1 MWKIGNAMDLFDP
14 ILDDASSSCKLI
26 KCLQV
31 ALLCVQEK
39 WEDRPSMLE
48 VYSMLKNETEALPTP
63 KMPAFSI
70 TEYQLKENKSRS
82 SEEFCSSTAVT
93 VSELLPR

>member
-1 MWKIGNAMDLFDP
+1 MWENGNAMDFPDP
-14 ILDDASSSCKLI
+14 SLDDASSSCKLI
-26 KCLQV
+26 RCLLV

-63 KMPAFSI
+63 NMPAFS
-70 TEYQLKENKSRS
+70 TTKCELEENKFRS
-82 SEEFCSSTAVT
+82 CKESGSANVVT
-93 VSELLPR
+93 ISELLPR